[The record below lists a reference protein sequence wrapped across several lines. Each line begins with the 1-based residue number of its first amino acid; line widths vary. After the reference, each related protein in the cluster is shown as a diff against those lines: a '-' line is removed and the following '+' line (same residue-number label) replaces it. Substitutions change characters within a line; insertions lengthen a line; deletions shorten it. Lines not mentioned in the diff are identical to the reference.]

1 MEVVR
6 LATPKA
12 SGRGRPQKS
21 ASAAV
26 CAPDVKFPVKSPKPR
41 EIKPEE
47 CVVRIVAASDA
58 GVQVVVLPKESAV
71 RRILN
76 ETFGALAW
84 GDSYYYTKNWWRCQI
99 EILSPV
105 NGLPVR
111 KDAGP
116 LALPSYDVDR
126 MQENTSF
133 LRAAAMF
140 GVAEDVMDL
149 KQPIDLDSKNVPVQR
164 GDNGCWHVEEKLT
177 IDQFGRS
184 EDGHIQMIQF
194 ALPSGKKFLWPEA

>member
-1 MEVVR
+1 M
-6 LATPKA
+6 
-12 SGRGRPQKS
+12 
-21 ASAAV
+21 
-26 CAPDVKFPVKSPKPR
+26 
-41 EIKPEE
+41 
-47 CVVRIVAASDA
+47 RIVAASDA

-99 EILSPV
+99 EVLSPV

-140 GVAEDVMDL
+140 GVAEDV
-149 KQPIDLDSKNVPVQR
+149 LDSKSVPVER
-164 GDNGCWHVEEKLT
+164 GDNGCWKVEEKLT
-177 IDQFGRS
+177 IDQLGRS
-184 EDGHIQMIQF
+184 EDGRIQMIQF
-194 ALPSGKKFLWPEA
+194 ALSSGKKFLWPEA